1 MTSSHLILLTST
13 NQITGDDGSSEMSE
27 SSADTGVD
35 ASVIPRPD
43 ERDYQREILQLDEE
57 SLQTLRDTLAK
68 SVPAPPSTT
77 TTAQPTA
84 TTLPT
89 LEETRK
95 RPRDLEPGMSVPFC
109 IGVIWINEKT
119 VWLQCTGPRTSKGWR
134 EDSLVPQLYSTLKMS
149 LCKCFTCHFAT
160 SIMTMFCSWGDRH

>member
-1 MTSSHLILLTST
+1 
-13 NQITGDDGSSEMSE
+13 MSE

-68 SVPAPPSTT
+68 SVPAPPGTT
-77 TTAQPTA
+77 TIAPPTA

-95 RPRDLEPGMSVPFC
+95 RPRDLEPGM
-109 IGVIWINEKT
+109 
-119 VWLQCTGPRTSKGWR
+119 
-134 EDSLVPQLYSTLKMS
+134 PQ
-149 LCKCFTCHFAT
+149 FF
-160 SIMTMFCSWGDRH
+160 FP